1 MKEKLKYHLLML
13 LCLIIG
19 IGLILILNKLFEK
32 PTVLLYVL
40 IGAIIFALVGTT
52 KVLGNKIKEIDR
64 IKFEEE
70 DQKYKE
76 SCLNTIFERRFDSPI
91 HEVIY
96 MISTNQIPEIKSYL
110 TTFKEGDVLY
120 DVEEDE
126 IDCNIQGINEEM
138 EFYIFF
144 CTNGQYISN
153 KEEEIDIKN
162 YTRNQLI
169 DLILKEIEEERRN

>member
-52 KVLGNKIKEIDR
+52 KVLGNKIKKIDR

-76 SCLNTIFERRFDSPI
+76 SWIVYMAGGYRWILDVAQSGFCL
-91 HEVIY
+91 
-96 MISTNQIPEIKSYL
+96 
-110 TTFKEGDVLY
+110 EG
-120 DVEEDE
+120 
-126 IDCNIQGINEEM
+126 
-138 EFYIFF
+138 F
-144 CTNGQYISN
+144 
-153 KEEEIDIKN
+153 
-162 YTRNQLI
+162 
-169 DLILKEIEEERRN
+169 